1 VILYNLITRTHLIL
15 LKIYVI
21 TTDLTLTLESPVIT
35 RHQLTT
41 LIRFF
46 QRPSQYNH
54 NYVIGPIIQLQSSQ
68 ESFPHSNNIHKKVAK
83 SLIATYPDP
92 TIPIS
97 TIITITQQGGAS
109 TTEIIEVE
117 TIQPP
122 LITRFNNVIYPA
134 ETSIK
139 GIINFALHLQERP
152 QWRPSTALPT
162 RLGTHTLEQS
172 LPESYQTLIERAISQ
187 DPDQV
192 LLYWANQPAQHIT
205 SAHLRELM
213 SHGSMTSDSVLN
225 TFLEILCHENPTSYL
240 STFFISMLREH
251 GKEYLSDNLA
261 ESLGTDMVR
270 AVNWNGKFS

>member
-1 VILYNLITRTHLIL
+1 VILYNPITRTHLIL

-21 TTDLTLTLESPVIT
+21 TTDLTLTLEGPVIT
-35 RHQLTT
+35 RHQLMT

-46 QRPSQYNH
+46 QKLRFSPYNR
-54 NYVIGPIIQLQSSQ
+54 NYVIGPTIRLQSNQ
-68 ESFPHSNNIHKKVAK
+68 ESFPNSKMAK
-83 SLIATYPDP
+83 RLITTYPD
-92 TIPIS
+92 TMIPIS
-97 TIITITQQGGAS
+97 TTITIKQQGGAS
-109 TTEIIEVE
+109 TTDIIEEE
-117 TIQPP
+117 TFKPP
-122 LITRFNNVIYPA
+122 LITRFNNVIYPV

-213 SHGSMTSDSVLN
+213 SHGSMTSDSVS
-225 TFLEILCHENPTSYL
+225 CH
-240 STFFISMLREH
+240 M
-251 GKEYLSDNLA
+251 A
-261 ESLGTDMVR
+261 
-270 AVNWNGKFS
+270 A

>member
-192 LLYWANQPAQHIT
+192 L
-205 SAHLRELM
+205 
-213 SHGSMTSDSVLN
+213 
-225 TFLEILCHENPTSYL
+225 
-240 STFFISMLREH
+240 
-251 GKEYLSDNLA
+251 
-261 ESLGTDMVR
+261 
-270 AVNWNGKFS
+270 